1 MASGCFEGLSESFQ
15 NYDRGIANEPLYAA
29 DIGPVDSRGVS
40 KNLLG
45 PALGLSQALHV
56 GGKSPAD
63 VHRHKRRRG

>member
-1 MASGCFEGLSESFQ
+1 
-15 NYDRGIANEPLYAA
+15 
-29 DIGPVDSRGVS
+29 
-40 KNLLG
+40 LG